1 MIKKIRAALA
11 AVGERLGKVFS
22 LVIGWLGMAF
32 SRIGRWLKSAFS
44 TVGKGLK
51 KVLFA
56 IGIGLK
62 KLASYPKNAII
73 IGGDIYFKSQR
84 KDKNKKHP
92 VVFSLYFGLIGA
104 VLIGAFFS
112 VAIFFGIRSLSE
124 YYIGEVYLSDSEKQA
139 REERY
144 IEQLQS
150 FIIEKGITSA
160 DTEGLEEWIEDNDYV
175 FISVYDGE
183 ELLFSSIRNDPP
195 DHDPDGDDDNDKDEN
210 TVDGILTG
218 PTKDE
223 LLEQVAKITDTKQI
237 EAADGGVLL
246 VKIYEY
252 TEYFYRDMFTIMSLV
267 IAMVVL
273 AVIIVEHLSRIIMR
287 IKRLQYDVNEVA
299 AGHMEHEIVAT
310 GYDEITKL
318 SYDIDNMRLSMLKNL
333 EKEREA
339 LQMNTELITS
349 MSHDIRTPLTVLM
362 GYVDIMKSGL
372 PPEEMEEYILASE
385 KTVQR
390 LKKLSDD
397 MFKYFRAFGR
407 GGEDITMEEYDA
419 PTLFEQMLSEHVLL
433 LSEGGYNVRYDIEPL
448 LREPMIVRTDAP
460 HLMRII
466 DNIFSNIY
474 KYADVEKEVS
484 ITGVREG
491 ELAIFEFSNTVAKDN
506 KAESSKVGLKT
517 CKRLSE
523 YILNGFEYGIEGD
536 IFTLR
541 FSLVLYEQGTKI
553 SESFVIR

>member
-1 MIKKIRAALA
+1 MITR
-11 AVGERLGKVFS
+11 RLG
-22 LVIGWLGMAF
+22 
-32 SRIGRWLKSAFS
+32 SAFS
-44 TVGKGLK
+44 ALGKGLK
-51 KVLFA
+51 KAFSA
-56 IGIGLK
+56 IGRGLKTAFSKIGGALRGFFSTKVMPFLK
-62 KLASYPKNAII
+62 KLISYPKNAVI

-92 VVFSLYFGLIGA
+92 IVFSLYFGLIGA
-104 VLIGAFFS
+104 VLVGAFFS
-112 VAIFFGIRSLSE
+112 VAIFFGVRSVSE
-124 YYIGEVYLSDSEKQA
+124 YYITEVYLSDSEKQA

-144 IEQLQS
+144 IEDLQR
-150 FIIEKGITSA
+150 FINEKGITA
-160 DTEGLEEWIEDNDYV
+160 GDTARLEDWLGEWIEDNDYV
-175 FISVYDGE
+175 FISVYDGD

-195 DHDPDGDDDNDKDEN
+195 EPNPDDKDEDRDKDGG
-210 TVDGILTG
+210 TVGGILTG

-223 LLEQVAKITDTKQI
+223 LLNEVAKITDTKQI
-237 EAADGGVLL
+237 KTADGEGVLL

-273 AVIIVEHLSRIIMR
+273 AVVMVEHLSRIIMR

-299 AGHMEHEIVAT
+299 AGHMDHEIVAT

-318 SYDIDNMRLSMLKNL
+318 SYDVDNMRLSMLKNL

-433 LSEGGYNVRYDIEPL
+433 LTESGYNVRYDIEPL
-448 LREPMIVRTDAP
+448 LAEQLIVRTDAP

-474 KYADVEKEVS
+474 KYADAEKEVS
-484 ITGVREG
+484 IIGAREG
-491 ELAIFEFSNTVAKDN
+491 ELAVFEFSNTVAKDN

-523 YILNGFEYGIEGD
+523 YILNSFEYGVEDD

-541 FSLVLYEQGTKI
+541 FSLRLYESGTKI

>member
-1 MIKKIRAALA
+1 MALIRGRIIPFFKKIAS
-11 AVGERLGKVFS
+11 RL
-22 LVIGWLGMAF
+22 
-32 SRIGRWLKSAFS
+32 
-44 TVGKGLK
+44 
-51 KVLFA
+51 
-56 IGIGLK
+56 
-62 KLASYPKNAII
+62 KNAVV
-73 IGGDIYFKSQR
+73 IGGDVYFTSKSS
-84 KDKNKKHP
+84 DKKKRQP
-92 VVFSLYFGLIGA
+92 GVFSLYFGLVGA
-104 VLIGAFFS
+104 ILIGAFFS
-112 VAIFFGIRSLSE
+112 VAIFFGVRAISD
-124 YYIGEVYLSDSEKQA
+124 YYISEVYLSEEAKQE
-139 REERY
+139 REEKY
-144 IEQLQS
+144 VADLQAFVLES
-150 FIIEKGITSA
+150 GITAA
-160 DTEGLEEWIEDNDYV
+160 DAAKLQDWIEENRYV
-175 FISVYDGE
+175 FISVYDGDD
-183 ELLFSSIRNDPP
+183 LLFSSLGGDAPSDR
-195 DHDPDGDDDNDKDEN
+195 PDGSDDEGEKGGDS
-210 TVDGILTG
+210 VSGILTG

-223 LLEQVAKITDTKQI
+223 LLEQVAKITDTRQI
-237 EAADGGVLL
+237 ETVGEQVLL

-252 TEYFYRDMFTIMSLV
+252 TEYFYRDMFTVMSLV
-267 IAMVVL
+267 IAMIVL
-273 AVIIVEHLSRIIMR
+273 AVVIVEHFGRIIMR

-310 GYDEITKL
+310 GFDEITKL
-318 SYDIDNMRLSMLKNL
+318 SYDIDNMRISMLKNL

-385 KTVQR
+385 KTVLR

-433 LSEGGYNVRYDIEPL
+433 LSESGYDVRFDISAL
-448 LREPMIVRTDAP
+448 LEEKMIVRTDAP

-474 KYADVEKEVS
+474 KYADIEREVVV
-484 ITGVREG
+484 TGSREG
-491 ELAIFEFSNTVAKDN
+491 DFAIFEFSNTVLKSS

-523 YILNGFEYGIEGD
+523 YILNGFEYGTEGD

-541 FSLVLYEQGTKI
+541 FSLKLYEQGTKI